1 MIKVKVR
8 NFPIYISLDILI
20 PLMLF
25 SLLGKAEI
33 IITALIFSFLHEL
46 SHLAAAKILKY
57 SPDRISVNMFGEVLH
72 LKDVRILP
80 EHEII
85 IHIAGPVF
93 NLTAALLMLI
103 LYSEGL
109 MTSWGEVML
118 INAVL
123 GLYNLLPFY
132 PLDGGKIVFV
142 YLKYFMDEETAGK
155 LIFGFAK
162 VFLIFNFFLGV
173 YLIQYSLLN
182 CLVCLLAVNI
192 FISVLREENSKWQ
205 GREIKAKI
213 EQESRRYV

>member
-8 NFPIYISLDILI
+8 NFPIHISLDILI
-20 PLMLF
+20 PLILF
-25 SLLGKAEI
+25 SFIGETGI
-33 IITALIFSFLHEL
+33 FITALIFSFLHEL
-46 SHLAAAKILKY
+46 SHLAAAGVLKY
-57 SPDRISVNMFGEVLH
+57 SPEHISVNMFGEVLH
-72 LKDVRILP
+72 LKNVRILP

-93 NLTAALLMLI
+93 NLLVSLFMLI
-103 LYSEGL
+103 MYSEGIIVNC
-109 MTSWGEVML
+109 GDAML

-142 YLKYFMDEETAGK
+142 YLKYFMDEDTAGK

-173 YLIQYSLLN
+173 YLVQYNLLN
-182 CLVCLLAVNI
+182 CLICLLAVNI
-192 FISVLREENSKWQ
+192 FISVVREEKSEWCSGKI
-205 GREIKAKI
+205 RAKI